1 MATTIAAP
9 ASPAPVAAA
18 APAPVASPAP
28 VSGPTQAAPVSA
40 PVSPSSSGPTSKV
53 EASQFKSRN
62 AYAEAVLAEQL
73 AAIPEVSEEA
83 PAEVADPIAEVEV
96 PGAEHT
102 EVPEVPAPDA
112 EPPVVEE
119 AAEEPDFD
127 FDPPAIVTPEA
138 LSKMVTDNP
147 EFGKLLEADSRLKG
161 QLFKT
166 AREAAELQPYREIF
180 PDVEMAKSAATAAS
194 QFDSVRNVFMGSTTR
209 EGAQKALQNIAELA
223 YERDDNGDVVMQN
236 GSPVIGEDFYGF
248 VDNTVRMDIENRV
261 GDVWQRFSANK
272 YHEDSQF
279 TTQEQVNAAYA
290 KDRQSI
296 VDAVGEIMNPD
307 ASAPQ
312 EELPSHLQEK
322 AKALELR
329 EQKLNEREQGGK
341 VQSRQQFEQGIVEE
355 SHNRIGAMVK
365 GAISTVK
372 KNGASIQPFVEES
385 MGNAIGSRLI
395 AKLKS
400 IPGIQMEMQKLQAL
414 PANAAS
420 KTRRLAAIDRQIQ
433 QFAPDIIKDVFK
445 EAGIQTTATA
455 KERAAKRDAQAEATK
470 QTEIKGSRGASKSTG
485 PLSVDDAFAQ
495 AETEWTK
502 AHPGRRYDAVAR
514 NQMMQR
520 IVQLQLP

>member
-1 MATTIAAP
+1 MEATIAAP
-9 ASPAPVAAA
+9 APSAPVAAA
-18 APAPVASPAP
+18 APAPVAAP
-28 VSGPTQAAPVSA
+28 VSAPTQATPASA
-40 PVSPSSSGPTSKV
+40 PVSPSSSSPTSTV
-53 EASQFKSRN
+53 EASQFKTRH

-73 AAIPEVSEEA
+73 AAIPEVSEEV
-83 PAEVADPIAEVEV
+83 PTEVADPIAEVEL
-96 PGAEHT
+96 PGAEPT

-112 EPPVVEE
+112 ETPAVEE
-119 AAEEPDFD
+119 AVDEPDFD

-261 GDVWQRFSANK
+261 GDTWQRFSANK
-272 YHEDSQF
+272 YHEDAQY

-290 KDRQSI
+290 KDMQSI
-296 VDAVGEIMNPD
+296 VDAVGEIMNPE

-312 EELPSHLQEK
+312 EESPAHLQEK
-322 AKALELR
+322 ARALEAR
-329 EQKLNEREQGGK
+329 EQALNQREHGGK
-341 VQSRQQFEQGIVEE
+341 VESRQQFEDGLVKEADIRIKNIVNAAIANAEKD
-355 SHNRIGAMVK
+355 GA
-365 GAISTVK
+365 T
-372 KNGASIQPFVEES
+372 IQPFVKDHLFS
-385 MGNAIGSRLI
+385 AVWKQLHP
-395 AKLKS
+395 KLKARE
-400 IPGIQMEMQKLQAL
+400 GDLKKLQAL
-414 PANAAS
+414 PATAEAR
-420 KTRRLAAIDRQIQ
+420 TRRLAAIDRQYQ
-433 QFAPDIIKDVFK
+433 DYAPDIIKDVFAK
-445 EAGIQTTATA
+445 AGVQTTATA
-455 KERAAKRDAQAEATK
+455 KERAAKRDAQAEVTK